1 MENKVAR
8 LLVPLLLTLILV
20 ALGIIAFLLY
30 RNQQPP
36 VKEKVVKITE
46 TSMISPTVK
55 ETKAT
60 KMIEPIDSANGS
72 EGVLYENSEYGF
84 ELWYSPEYKVLADSE
99 NLYGYPHGV
108 ALLYQGGQA
117 YDLVIEAW
125 DSQAEYEAAYGSR
138 MSDLTVIQAKGKFI
152 TILDNTLTPEN
163 QEIIAT
169 FKATDN

>member
-1 MENKVAR
+1 MKNKITH
-8 LLVPLLLTLILV
+8 LLVPLLLALILV
-20 ALGIIAFLLY
+20 VLGIIAFLLY
-30 RNQQPP
+30 RNRQPRA
-36 VKEKVVKITE
+36 KEKVVKITE

-60 KMIEPIDSANGS
+60 KMISPTESANGS

-84 ELWYSPEYKVLADSE
+84 ELWYSPEYKVLTDSE

-108 ALLYQGGQA
+108 ALLYRGGQA
-117 YDLVIEAW
+117 YDLIIEVW
-125 DSQAEYEAAYGSR
+125 NTQAEYEAAYASR